1 MTGYQNI
8 FRPQQELHPISRRLQ
23 QGNQKQRLMSPPDP
37 EPTQLA
43 RNLAKM
49 MFGSH
54 MHKWTT
60 SKVVEDHVQNL
71 TRARKRLAHLK
82 K

>member
-1 MTGYQNI
+1 
-8 FRPQQELHPISRRLQ
+8 
-23 QGNQKQRLMSPPDP
+23 MSPPEPEP

-49 MFGSH
+49 MFGTH

-60 SKVVEDHVQNL
+60 HKVVEEHVQNL
-71 TRARKRLAHLK
+71 TRARKRLAHIK

>member
-1 MTGYQNI
+1 M
-8 FRPQQELHPISRRLQ
+8 HPINRKMQ
-23 QGNQKQRLMSPPDP
+23 QSSQKHRPMSPPEPEP

-49 MFGSH
+49 MFGTH

-60 SKVVEDHVQNL
+60 HKVVEEHVQNL
-71 TRARKRLAHLK
+71 TRARKRLAHIK